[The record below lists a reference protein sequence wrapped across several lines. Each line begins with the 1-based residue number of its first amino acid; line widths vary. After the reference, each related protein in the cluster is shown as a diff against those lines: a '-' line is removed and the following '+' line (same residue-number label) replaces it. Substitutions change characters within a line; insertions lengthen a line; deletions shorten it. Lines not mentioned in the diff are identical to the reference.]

1 MIVKDR
7 YAGKMQR
14 AMMQGTVGTPAFR
27 TQTGPRYLSFPP
39 SFHLCWYD
47 VCVGIQELLLA
58 YLIARCAGVLV
69 YGHRKG
75 RLCPPFLPALSVF
88 AVAEAILVF
97 AVAEVIISFCSDG
110 GYPLL

>member
-14 AMMQGTVGTPAFR
+14 AMMQGTVG

-58 YLIARCAGVLV
+58 HLIARCAGVLV

-88 AVAEAILVF
+88 AVAE
-97 AVAEVIISFCSDG
+97 VIISFCSDG